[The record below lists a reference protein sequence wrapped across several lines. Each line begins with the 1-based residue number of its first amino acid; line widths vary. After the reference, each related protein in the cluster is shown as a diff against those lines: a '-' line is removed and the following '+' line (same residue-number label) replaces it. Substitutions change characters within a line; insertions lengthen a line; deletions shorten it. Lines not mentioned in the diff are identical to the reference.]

1 MFLYKDLNLKKK
13 TLFDIE
19 FIHSS
24 NDTHICFF
32 AGLLISDSYKNI
44 NLIHQLKKL
53 INSNSYSWSLK
64 FTSHDEGV
72 LIFGDIINNSQ
83 LEFYN
88 DNIEDNYISLNIPTY
103 SLDTMS
109 WKFFFEKIYFG
120 DYVIKPQDEIYF
132 FINLERRYITVPRR
146 YFYDIKTQY
155 LLTDESYSDTDFK
168 FICFEEEI
176 EFFFH
181 GIYCKKNEYLQLTD
195 NFKKLPN
202 LNLYGYKLGINLT
215 FTPQELFLEKNDN
228 LYFYIAYSVQEND
241 DWYMGTIFFEKY
253 LTVFNNDAKMLSI
266 LKLNNKN
273 KNESKDNKTYQSI
286 LIIVLI
292 IVLSAL
298 IFGFLGIYY
307 GKLRYNQR
315 KKKANELS
323 DDEYDYTAANTP
335 QSINDEKKNQNHL
348 IDNN

>member
-1 MFLYKDLNLKKK
+1 M
-13 TLFDIE
+13 
-19 FIHSS
+19 
-24 NDTHICFF
+24 
-32 AGLLISDSYKNI
+32 
-44 NLIHQLKKL
+44 
-53 INSNSYSWSLK
+53 
-64 FTSHDEGV
+64 
-72 LIFGDIINNSQ
+72 
-83 LEFYN
+83 
-88 DNIEDNYISLNIPTY
+88 
-103 SLDTMS
+103 
-109 WKFFFEKIYFG
+109 
-120 DYVIKPQDEIYF
+120 
-132 FINLERRYITVPRR
+132 
-146 YFYDIKTQY
+146 
-155 LLTDESYSDTDFK
+155 
-168 FICFEEEI
+168 
-176 EFFFH
+176 
-181 GIYCKKNEYLQLTD
+181 
-195 NFKKLPN
+195 
-202 LNLYGYKLGINLT
+202 GINLT

-228 LYFYIAYSVQEND
+228 LYFYIAYSAQEND

-298 IFGFLGIYY
+298 IFGFLGINY